1 MGTMQVW
8 ERTAALLA
16 VVLGVLALLLS
27 RGLPQMEGGYPGPA
41 LFPSILGTVLL
52 LSGLGLWWQGRRA
65 PARLQGGEGRV
76 LLALLGLALAPWLLG
91 RLGLSPTAGLYA
103 AAGALLLGVRP
114 RGALLTGGGV
124 ALLVYLIFQR
134 FLGVQG

>member
-1 MGTMQVW
+1 MDAMRVW
-8 ERTAALLA
+8 ERVAALLA
-16 VVLGVLALLLS
+16 VALGALALLLS

-41 LFPSILGTVLL
+41 LFPSILGVVLL

-65 PARLQGGEGRV
+65 RARLQGGEGLV

-91 RLGLSPTAGLYA
+91 RLGLSPTAGFYA

-114 RGALLTGGGV
+114 GVALLTGGAV
-124 ALLVYLIFQR
+124 ALLVYLFFQR